1 MNMTFNIITTGLL
14 FAVVTLAIFKFN
26 FGDLEKA
33 RTMAFSTLVLF
44 QLARAYVVRSDY
56 TKKIFS
62 NKALSGA
69 IGLSFLLQLLVIYS
83 PLNSIFKTVP
93 LGLLEW
99 VLILAATI
107 IIFFVGKV
115 IDRLIRKVTHE
126 YD

>member
-1 MNMTFNIITTGLL
+1 
-14 FAVVTLAIFKFN
+14 
-26 FGDLEKA
+26 
-33 RTMAFSTLVLF
+33 MAFSTLVLF
-44 QLARAYVVRSDY
+44 QLARAYIVRSDY

-93 LGLLEW
+93 LGLIEW
-99 VLILAATI
+99 IIILTATI
-107 IIFFVGKV
+107 MIFFVGKV
-115 IDRLIRKVTHE
+115 INKLIRKVTHE